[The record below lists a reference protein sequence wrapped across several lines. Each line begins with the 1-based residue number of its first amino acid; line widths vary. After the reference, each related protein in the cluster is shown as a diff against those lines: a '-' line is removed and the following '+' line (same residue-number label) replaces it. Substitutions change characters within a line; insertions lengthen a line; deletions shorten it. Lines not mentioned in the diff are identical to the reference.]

1 MLVTSGTA
9 GRFLLETTAVGGQHW
24 FHGMEAVMV
33 TLVTQTQPIVQ
44 RATNQEA
51 TKLGRKTMMTAML
64 GLVAFVLFAGAYV
77 VEVRT
82 ILALESSDN
91 WTQVYAP

>member
-1 MLVTSGTA
+1 MA
-9 GRFLLETTAVGGQHW
+9 
-24 FHGMEAVMV
+24 

-51 TKLGRKTMMTAML
+51 TKLRKRTMMTATL

-77 VEVRT
+77 VETRA
-82 ILALESSDN
+82 ILALDSSDN

>member
-1 MLVTSGTA
+1 MPVTSGTA
-9 GRFLLETTAVGGQHW
+9 GRFLLKTTAVGGQHW
-24 FHGMEAVMV
+24 FHGMEAVMTV
-33 TLVTQTQPIVQ
+33 NTQTQPIVQ

-51 TKLGRKTMMTAML
+51 TKLRKRTMMTAML

>member
-1 MLVTSGTA
+1 MA
-9 GRFLLETTAVGGQHW
+9 
-24 FHGMEAVMV
+24 
-33 TLVTQTQPIVQ
+33 TLKPKRPIVQ

-51 TKLGRKTMMTAML
+51 TKLRRKTLMTAML

-77 VEVRT
+77 FETRA